1 MTVVVNGRA
10 LEPVSLLSFSA
21 SAPCGN
27 SDFANPLSLRS
38 LLSGRPQLL
47 QKPPISFIS
56 RGVASLSLG
65 PSTDRGVLPF

>member
-10 LEPVSLLSFSA
+10 LGSISLLSFSA

-27 SDFANPLSLRS
+27 SDFANPLSLPS
-38 LLSGRPQLL
+38 LLSGRPQLP
-47 QKPPISFIS
+47 QKAAISFIS
-56 RGVASLSLG
+56 RGVASPSLC